1 MADTSTDRRGGQTW
15 PGLLGMLLAGTDLAA
30 DDTAWVMDR
39 VLSGEATAAQLA
51 GFLVALRAK
60 GEAADEVA
68 GLAAAMLRHARRVT
82 VTGPAVDVVGTGG
95 DQARTVNI
103 STMAA
108 VVVAAAGVPVVKH
121 GNRAASSASGAAD
134 VLEAL
139 GVAIDL
145 PPDAVAASVEQAGI
159 GFCFAPVFHPAMR
172 HTGPV
177 RRELGVPT
185 AMNVLGPLTNP
196 AQPPAALVGCAD
208 ARLAPV
214 LAEVLAG
221 RGGSALVVRGD
232 DGLDELTTTT
242 TSTVWVVGGGEVRR
256 EVVDPAALGVA
267 PATREDL
274 RGGDAAVNAAVFRR
288 VLAGERGPVRDA
300 VLVNAAGALV
310 AFDGVAAGPPA
321 DVSGALAAALDRAD
335 RRDRLRRGGAVA
347 GALGGALDAA
357 AGGYSR
363 LTGCPPVHT
372 ARSAC
377 TRRTM
382 CTLGARC
389 ARPAPV
395 GTSPLAGR
403 RPLPLVRS
411 RARRRTSPR
420 CRPVTTSGTRCG
432 CRCGAPRRPC

>member
-1 MADTSTDRRGGQTW
+1 MPDAVAAVVPAAAAQNDLAQNDPGRSDPGQTW
-15 PGLLGMLLAGTDLAA
+15 PGLLGRLLAGHDLDAA
-30 DDTAWVMDR
+30 DTAWVMDR

-51 GFLVALRAK
+51 GFLVGLRAK
-60 GEAADEVA
+60 GESPAEVA

-82 VTGPAVDVVGTGG
+82 LPRPAVDVVGTGG

-108 VVVAAAGVPVVKH
+108 VVVAAAGVPVAKH

-145 PPDAVAASVEQAGI
+145 PPDAVAASVADAGI

-221 RGGSALVVRGD
+221 RGAAALVVRGD

-242 TSTVWVVGGGEVRR
+242 TSTVWVVGAGAVRR
-256 EVVDPAALGVA
+256 ETVDPAALGLA

-274 RGGDAAVNAAVFRR
+274 RGGAPAENAAAFRR
-288 VLAGERGPVRDA
+288 VLGGARGPVRDA
-300 VLVNAAGALV
+300 VLLNAAGALV
-310 AFDGVAAGPPA
+310 AFDGVAGGPPA
-321 DVSGALAAALDRAD
+321 DLHAALAAATDRAAAAVD
-335 RRDRLRRGGAVA
+335 SGAADELLTRWAEVSTRLRA
-347 GALGGALDAA
+347 
-357 AGGYSR
+357 S
-363 LTGCPPVHT
+363 TP
-372 ARSAC
+372 
-377 TRRTM
+377 
-382 CTLGARC
+382 
-389 ARPAPV
+389 
-395 GTSPLAGR
+395 
-403 RPLPLVRS
+403 
-411 RARRRTSPR
+411 
-420 CRPVTTSGTRCG
+420 
-432 CRCGAPRRPC
+432 